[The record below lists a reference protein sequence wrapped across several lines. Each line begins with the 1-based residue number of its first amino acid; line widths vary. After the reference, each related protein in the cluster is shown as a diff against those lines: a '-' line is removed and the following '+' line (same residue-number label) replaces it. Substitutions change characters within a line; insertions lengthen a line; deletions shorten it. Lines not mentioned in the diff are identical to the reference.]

1 MGGEIMSSILLKVV
15 NADLTSP
22 FKGFQFEVGKK
33 YVCPDFDPDTRN
45 ECSCGFYATEIEG
58 LTYAIRPDRRVFEVS
73 VGGRN
78 ANADPVYKRRW
89 EEMTLIREV
98 FRPEIEALAV
108 AHEPVCGY
116 KLSEALFPIN
126 SLLQPQRTPTD
137 ADIALLKQWAS
148 VRASVGNSVGN
159 SAFDSV
165 YNSAWDSVPTSVLDN
180 VWASVR
186 GSVLYSVFDSVLAS
200 VRTSVLDNVL
210 AIVRNSVLDS
220 AWVYIG
226 SLFPGIKNWKN
237 INHVPG
243 VYPFQPAVDLWHSG
257 LVPSYDGKTWRLHS
271 GEKAEIVWK
280 GKL

>member
-1 MGGEIMSSILLKVV
+1 MSSLLLKVV
-15 NADLTSP
+15 DADLTSP
-22 FKGFQFEVGKK
+22 VQGFQFEVGKK
-33 YVCPDFDPDTRN
+33 YVCPDFDPDPRN
-45 ECSCGFYATEIEG
+45 ECSYGFYATDIEG
-58 LTYAIRPDRRVFEVS
+58 LIYSHRPRRRVFEVE

-78 ANADPVYKRRW
+78 VNADPVFKRRW

-98 FRPEIEALAV
+98 FRPEIEDLAQ

-126 SLLQPQRTPTD
+126 PLLLPQRTPTD

-148 VRASVGNSVGN
+148 VRTRVMGSVWTSVYDSLWASVRGSVH
-159 SAFDSV
+159 DS
-165 YNSAWDSVPTSVLDN
+165 

-186 GSVLYSVFDSVLAS
+186 GSVLDSVWAS
-200 VRTSVLDNVL
+200 VRG
-210 AIVRNSVLDS
+210 SVLDS

-243 VYPFQPAVDLWHSG
+243 VYPFQHAASLWRSG
-257 LVPSYDGKTWRLHS
+257 LVPSFDGKTWRIHS
-271 GEKAEIVWK
+271 GEKAEIVWE
-280 GKL
+280 GRQ